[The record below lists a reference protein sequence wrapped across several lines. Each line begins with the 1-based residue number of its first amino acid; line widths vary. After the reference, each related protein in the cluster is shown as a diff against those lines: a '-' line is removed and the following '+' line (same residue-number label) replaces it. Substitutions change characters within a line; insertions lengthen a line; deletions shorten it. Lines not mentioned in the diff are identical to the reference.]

1 VLKREGK
8 LLPPDAAVDKDGKVT
23 LDPNEAVSLI
33 PFGAHKGYG
42 LSLINEIVAGYIGG
56 SLPTIRSRTHVPGEK
71 QACAFFFQVIHPE
84 AISSGAFAQGRSQGQ
99 NVKAVIDDV
108 LGHGNEKCMLPG
120 QLEATFAVRSQ
131 KAGGLLFSKA
141 EVEAFNE
148 IASHIG
154 HQPFDLATLPTG

>member
-1 VLKREGK
+1 M
-8 LLPPDAAVDKDGKVT
+8 
-23 LDPNEAVSLI
+23 
-33 PFGAHKGYG
+33 
-42 LSLINEIVAGYIGG
+42 
-56 SLPTIRSRTHVPGEK
+56 
-71 QACAFFFQVIHPE
+71 IHPE
-84 AISSGAFAQGRSQGQ
+84 GISSGAFAQGRTQGQ

-120 QLEATFAVRSQ
+120 QLEATFAARSQ

-154 HQPFDLATLPTG
+154 HQPFNLATLPTG